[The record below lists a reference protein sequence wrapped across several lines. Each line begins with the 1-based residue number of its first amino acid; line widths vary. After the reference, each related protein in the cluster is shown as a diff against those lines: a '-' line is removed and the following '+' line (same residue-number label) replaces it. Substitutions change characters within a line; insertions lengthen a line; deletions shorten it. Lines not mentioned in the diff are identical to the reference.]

1 MGAKRYEELEA
12 WQLCRQLADEVAAL
26 LTTRKASADFDLF
39 NQLKSASR
47 APCRNIA
54 EGFGRYY
61 PKEFAPFLRIAKGSL
76 LETGE
81 HLRDARGAGW
91 TTTDREAELIRLR
104 DRAVAATPRNRVGK
118 GTTRGGTFL
127 GSSVPRFRGSV
138 PSSKFLVPEPG
149 TRG

>member
-1 MGAKRYEELEA
+1 MAHADGYGMGASRYEELEA
-12 WQLCRQLADEVAAL
+12 WQLCRQLADEIAAL
-26 LTTRKASADFDLF
+26 LATRKPFDDFDLF

-47 APCRNIA
+47 ASCRNIA

-91 TTTDREAELIRLR
+91 ITIEREAELIRLR
-104 DRAVAATPRNRVGK
+104 DRAVAATVRLLKYLESDPPQGPERPTKRS
-118 GTTRGGTFL
+118 RG
-127 GSSVPRFRGSV
+127 
-138 PSSKFLVPEPG
+138 
-149 TRG
+149 